1 MDFRELSYIIAI
13 AEKQNIS
20 KAANSLYLS
29 QPTLSKFLQTTER
42 NLGQKLF
49 KRVENKLVPTYAGHK
64 YLETAHEILN
74 LKKELDNELN
84 DIIRSDVGTLDVA
97 FTPIRGSYIL
107 PSVLPIF
114 KERFPNVMLRLEET
128 SMTEMENLILRDD
141 VEIGFFNK
149 TDHISSKIQFEV
161 VKNEEFVLIMSPK
174 NPLVKK
180 GCKNSANVDWFD
192 ISYLKDELLILQNPH
207 QSVRQITDDLMK
219 KYGITCEKSI
229 TTSNIF
235 ASIQLASKNYG
246 VAFAYKTHLK
256 SLELESEVVCFS
268 VGDENTISEF
278 VVAYRKGH
286 KLSLQAQEFIKIV
299 KNFT

>member
-13 AEKQNIS
+13 AENQNIS

-29 QPTLSKFLQTTER
+29 QPTLSKFLQTTEK

-49 KRVENKLVPTYAGHK
+49 KRIENKLVPTYAGEK
-64 YLETAHEILN
+64 YLQTAHEILN
-74 LKKELDNELN
+74 LKRELDTELN

-107 PSVLPIF
+107 PTVLPIF

-128 SMTEMENLILRDD
+128 SMSEIENLILKDD

-149 TDHISSKIQFEV
+149 TNHISNKINYEV
-161 VKNEEFVLIMSPK
+161 VKNEEFVLLMSSK

-180 GCKNSANVDWFD
+180 ASKNSFDAPWFD
-192 ISYLKDELLILQNPH
+192 ISLLKEELFILQDPH
-207 QSVRQITDDLMK
+207 QSVRQITDNLLR
-219 KYGITCEKSI
+219 KYDVNIEKSI

-246 VAFAYKTHLK
+246 VAFAYKTHLEC
-256 SLELESEVVCFS
+256 LDLQSEVMCFS
-268 VGDENTISEF
+268 VGEQNVISEF
-278 VVAYRKGH
+278 VVAYRKGRR
-286 KLSLQAQEFIKIV
+286 LSFQAQEFINIV
-299 KNFT
+299 KKFT